1 MNLFNDKISLIL
13 NHRLTW
19 LGARSNLMAE
29 NIALADVKG
38 ATRREMPTFRQVL
51 KRHGALPG
59 ATDKP
64 VKLIKIDSKDTFKTK
79 SEISREME
87 TLEMSR
93 TVLEH
98 DALLSTLKNFH
109 QLVKTILNMSQGGG

>member
-38 ATRREMPTFRQVL
+38 ATRREMRTFRQVL

-59 ATDKP
+59 ANDKP

-98 DALLSTLKNFH
+98 DALLSTLKNFY

>member
-1 MNLFNDKISLIL
+1 MNLFNDKVSLIL

-38 ATRREMPTFRQVL
+38 ATRKEMRPFHQVL
-51 KRHGALPG
+51 KRHGALPK
-59 ATDKP
+59 ANKTP
-64 VKLIKIDSKDTFKTK
+64 VKLISVDKGDTIKTK
-79 SEISREME
+79 REISREME

-109 QLVKTILNMSQGGG
+109 QLVKTILSMSQGGG